1 MADLDSRKRTKCSG
15 SRNGPQFRSWIWCIL
30 IKCLISFPCIF
41 SKCLGVDITVA
52 LYPQGDI
59 TVPYG
64 DPLEIFCIAENFSSS
79 DIEFSLSGK
88 HIESEIVNS
97 TTRRLYIKKPEKQV
111 NSYYCRNNKTGKKC
125 ISRVLVESIPAY
137 VKDFNC
143 LSKNLDILNCSWT
156 SPESY
161 SNINY
166 TVTFSINGNLV
177 KSPCN
182 AEKVENS
189 FTRYCVWNTSSQP
202 RYRQQEET
210 QFFHLIACN
219 VFGCIK
225 QNFSIDHYSIVK
237 PDPPSD
243 LRVVKNGS
251 HSVVLKWSVPNNIVD
266 LLTCGVDHIIEYQIA
281 KIDNT
286 TYFHTVDASSL
297 PPKNKTYRFQLTNLP
312 YAHMQYEVRV
322 YIKSKKAVKREYW
335 SDFSYAVFYTASE
348 RPKRPPD
355 IVAGAFNQATYYN
368 SRIIYVYWKQLEEYE
383 EAGANFTYKVL
394 VSQGNKTETV
404 FPDKNKSL
412 SYVSLNATLDALDV
426 SVWSFNMNG
435 SSENSSHLYIPPE
448 RDTRSLKPSSFTK
461 LAYENGTYELSW
473 VGIKNIDNYTLFW
486 CQHNTTKICAGRL
499 DFAVL
504 DSKKNNHIIDLPK
517 EYRYQFAISANNGTK
532 TGGMV
537 WANCDIS
544 KDGFAMY
551 GFPVHLNY
559 DIPGKTYVTLRWVM
573 DCALQD
579 GIITGY
585 NISYCPI
592 VQTSTDCDGRVG
604 KKKYVFIPNPKQMD
618 ITINNLLPYKTY
630 QFTFYL
636 KTIYGQKKI
645 ENATASITTSE
656 DRPTSPVNVHIPDV
670 QNDSLTVSWDP
681 PIQRNG
687 NIGKYVISN
696 YGKEIYVDIV
706 SETANVSRRQVTIPD
721 LQGFT
726 NYSLTV
732 QACNIPLGLC
742 SIVGYNDTIFVRT
755 RIGSPSRLKAP
766 TVKNSPDMLKWEPPI
781 IPGGTVD
788 LYQIRRVKDDME
800 PEIMNTTDLQYSLTH
815 CEGVVSTEIYQV
827 RAVNFDFD
835 LYHGVLGTENVT
847 IPKRIS
853 NESHIEYPGPW
864 SEPSTV
870 ACRSRDG
877 LTMIIIFLSIFFII
891 GCIYGSTKLY
901 KKYRK
906 MEDIKP
912 VLPNGLGIPEKDIS
926 KYTFGGWSPTN
937 KEEKPSS
944 DEMLLLP
951 NTKTT
956 VPSPDMKQKDE
967 NSSDQTDSTII
978 SDLSQGPIDRQVS
991 TSDDVSDSS
1000 LHIESESKTNDVD
1013 SNEIQEE
1020 NTTSKDIQTS
1030 QENSPYFGGES
1041 FRRNPTTGYVQS
1053 VVNPATGYVQSAPA
1067 SVPAPS
1073 SISTPLCMSSP
1084 QPASTSYVMA
1094 GLPPT
1099 IFTNARSQVT
1109 NPPAP
1114 SSGYVLAEDPK
1125 HRSIT
1130 NFPKLGTLPPKS
1142 IGPESLPTMPTLPT
1156 PAKHSTDNSY
1166 IQLQALN
1173 SLPSL
1178 KTTVRNPVPLK
1189 PSSSNG
1195 YVSPEDGVLNKHL
1208 NNMLSA
1214 GQHRNNMVTAGQLA
1228 EEPAIL
1234 DPTMSPEAY
1243 CRFSWS
1249 TDPANDNLHTLLAD
1263 TPTRTSKN

>member
-52 LYPQGDI
+52 VYPQGDI

-64 DPLEIFCIAENFSSS
+64 DPLEIFCIAENYSSN
-79 DIEFSLSGK
+79 DIEFSLAGK

-111 NSYYCRNNKTGKKC
+111 NSYYCRNNKTGKIC
-125 ISRVLVESIPAY
+125 VARVLVESRPAY
-137 VKDFNC
+137 VKDFDC

-161 SNINY
+161 SNVNY
-166 TVTFSINGNLV
+166 SVTFSINGNLV
-177 KSPCN
+177 KSPCI

-243 LRVVKNGS
+243 LRVVKNGT

-286 TYFHTVDASSL
+286 TYFHTVDASFL

-322 YIKSKKAVKREYW
+322 YIKSKKAVKREFW

-355 IVAGAFNQATYYN
+355 MIAGAFDQATYYN
-368 SRIIYVYWKQLEEYE
+368 NRVIYVYWKQLEEYE

-394 VSQGNKTETV
+394 VSKGNKTETV
-404 FPDKNKSL
+404 FPEKNKSL
-412 SYVSLNATLDALDV
+412 SYVILNATLDALDV

-435 SSENSSHLYIPPE
+435 SSPNSSHLYIPPE
-448 RDTRSLKPSSFTK
+448 KDTRSLKLTSFTK

-504 DSKKNNHIIDLPK
+504 DPKKNNHIIDLPK

-537 WANCDIS
+537 WAKCDIS

-592 VQTSTDCDGRVG
+592 VDTSSDCDGRIG
-604 KKKYVFIPNPKQMD
+604 KKNYIFIPNPKQME

-645 ENATASITTSE
+645 ENATAHITTSE
-656 DRPTSPVNVHIPDV
+656 DRPTRPVNVYIPDV
-670 QNDSLTVSWDP
+670 RNNSLTISWDP

-687 NIGKYVISN
+687 NIGKYVITN
-696 YGKEIYVDIV
+696 YGKEIYTDIV

-742 SIVGYNDTIFVRT
+742 SIVGYNDAIFVRT

-766 TVKNSPDMLKWEPPI
+766 TVKNSPDMLKWEPPTT
-781 IPGGTVD
+781 PGGTVD
-788 LYQIRRVKDDME
+788 LYQIRRVRDQME
-800 PEIMNTTDLQYSLTH
+800 PEIINTTDLQYSLTH
-815 CEGVVSTEIYQV
+815 CEGSVSTETYEV

-835 LYHGVLGTENVT
+835 LYHGVLGDENVT
-847 IPKRIS
+847 LPKRIS
-853 NESHIEYPGPW
+853 NESHTEYPGPW

-870 ACRSRDG
+870 ACRNRGG
-877 LTMIIIFLSIFFII
+877 LTIFIIFMSIFFIFA
-891 GCIYGSTKLY
+891 CIYGSIKLY

-912 VLPNGLGIPEKDIS
+912 VLPNGLCIPEKDIS
-926 KYTFGGWSPTN
+926 KYAFGGWSPTN

-951 NTKTT
+951 NSKTT
-956 VPSPDMKQKDE
+956 VSSQDMKQKDE
-967 NSSDQTDSTII
+967 NSGTCDQTDSTAL
-978 SDLSQGPIDRQVS
+978 SDSSQGTVDRQVS
-991 TSDDVSDSS
+991 TSDDGSNSS
-1000 LHIESESKTNDVD
+1000 FQIEPESIKANGVD
-1013 SNEIQEE
+1013 NKEIQEE
-1020 NTTSKDIQTS
+1020 NSISAIDIETLKKNATTGYIQ
-1030 QENSPYFGGES
+1030 PVV
-1041 FRRNPTTGYVQS
+1041 NPTTGD
-1053 VVNPATGYVQSAPA
+1053 VQSAP
-1067 SVPAPS
+1067 SPILTS
-1073 SISTPLCMSSP
+1073 LCMSLP

-1094 GLPPT
+1094 GLPPPL
-1099 IFTNARSQVT
+1099 FTNATSQAT

-1114 SSGYVLAEDPK
+1114 SSGYVLREDPTS
-1125 HRSIT
+1125 RSIM
-1130 NFPKLGTLPPKS
+1130 NFAKLGTEPPKLT
-1142 IGPESLPTMPTLPT
+1142 GPESLPTMPTLPT
-1156 PAKHSTDNSY
+1156 PAKHSANSY
-1166 IQLQALN
+1166 IQLQSLD
-1173 SLPSL
+1173 SLPGF
-1178 KTTVRNPVPLK
+1178 KATVRNPMQLK
-1189 PSSSNG
+1189 PSVSSG
-1195 YVSPEDGVLNKHL
+1195 YVSPENVVINKHL
-1208 NNMLSA
+1208 NNMLS
-1214 GQHRNNMVTAGQLA
+1214 AGQLA

-1234 DPTMSPEAY
+1234 DPTMSPDAY